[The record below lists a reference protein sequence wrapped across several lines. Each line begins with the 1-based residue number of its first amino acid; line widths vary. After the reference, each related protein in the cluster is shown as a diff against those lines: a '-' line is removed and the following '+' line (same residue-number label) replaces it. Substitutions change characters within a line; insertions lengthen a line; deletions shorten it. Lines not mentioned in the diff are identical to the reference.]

1 MAAPAAKR
9 SVDGSAAI
17 PEDVLLDIFCRLRIK
32 DLFRFAVTSIWWL
45 RLFTDPAFLPGLLPA
60 QGQGHGARL
69 LGFFFQRTMFVRC
82 EMMMKARTMQRAS
95 AFAPTFFPTPG
106 SLLGPTER
114 ALTSFVAD
122 DDGDFNYA
130 EPLAARC
137 GLVLMG
143 LVPKTFGLDAPSSKT
158 GHLFGVCN
166 PVTGERHVVTPMDC
180 DTCRRQCV
188 AGYAIVTA
196 ADNSDLNGDHQ
207 SRRHVFSQ
215 LLIIT
220 CPAPAECNNGDLHL
234 HSYSASTRRWSAPT
248 SWCRAPRGMVVS
260 SAAVHQ
266 GAAHWLYANLITPME
281 AREEFYILTVEL
293 ATTCVSFTKIPAVT
307 VGQTPFLCISKEGR
321 LSITS
326 VFGMH
331 VQVWTRQDGGPTSWL
346 RARLI
351 PIPIAMPDAM
361 VQRQD
366 WYEFNGGV
374 MLVLYRGGD
383 VFVLDL
389 EKKVIEKIMA
399 FPPRLL
405 GTRFVTMVP
414 YEMDLSE
421 FFVSQLGGWLA
432 GGKSHIDAVKELI

>member
-1 MAAPAAKR
+1 
-9 SVDGSAAI
+9 
-17 PEDVLLDIFCRLRIK
+17 
-32 DLFRFAVTSIWWL
+32 
-45 RLFTDPAFLPGLLPA
+45 
-60 QGQGHGARL
+60 
-69 LGFFFQRTMFVRC
+69 MFVRC
-82 EMMMKARTMQRAS
+82 EMMMKTRTMQRGS

-106 SLLGPTER
+106 SLLGPTDR

-143 LVPKTFGLDAPSSKT
+143 LVPKTIGLDAPSSKT

-166 PVTGERHVVTPMDC
+166 PVTGERRVVTPMNC
-180 DTCRRQCV
+180 VTCRRQCV

-196 ADNSDLNGDHQ
+196 ADINSVDLNGDHRLPQ
-207 SRRHVFSQ
+207 PSRRHLFSQ

-220 CPAPAECNNGDLHL
+220 CPSPAECNNGDLHL
-234 HSYSASTRRWSAPT
+234 HSYCASTRRWSAPT

-281 AREEFYILTVEL
+281 AREEFYILNVEL
-293 ATTCVSFTKIPAVT
+293 ATTRVSFTKIPAVK

-331 VQVWTRQDGGPTSWL
+331 VQVWTRQDGGPASWL

-361 VQRQD
+361 VQRED

-421 FFVSQLGGWLA
+421 FFVSQLDGRLA
-432 GGKSHIDAVKELI
+432 RGKSHIGAVKEYK